1 MAMVSTTRR
10 WKKLA
15 VELFRAPSPKSRVP
29 ALLFL
34 LALTACNTSTP
45 QRAQL
50 LRADVFPNNDGLQLE
65 LTQELRLTERMKQ
78 ALAHGIP
85 LRLRYRISACGAQIE
100 HALWLRYAPL
110 DARYELQREG
120 DAEVRGFARLAGLVA
135 ALDRVRLPLD
145 LPPQARCG
153 GYVRLDLDQAALPTP
168 LRLPALMKPED
179 WRLQSPVRA
188 WAPP

>member
-1 MAMVSTTRR
+1 MRR
-10 WKKLA
+10 WKKL
-15 VELFRAPSPKSRVP
+15 LLDLTPSRAQSPWLRV
-29 ALLFL
+29 
-34 LALTACNTSTP
+34 LALSLLLITLAACDASTP
-45 QRAQL
+45 SRAQL
-50 LRADVFPNNDGLQLE
+50 LRVEVFADNDGLQLE
-65 LTQELRLTERMKQ
+65 LTQELRLTERMRQ

-85 LRLRYRISACGAQIE
+85 LRLRYRVSACGAQIE

-120 DAEVRGFARLAGLVA
+120 DLEVRGFARLAGLIA
-135 ALDRVRLPLD
+135 ALDRVRLPLG

-179 WRLQSPVRA
+179 WRLQSPVRS